1 MGFDPMKTMQT
12 KNRNRTLDVIK
23 GIAILL
29 VLFTHYEWTGEQRQF
44 FVFPYI
50 VDMAIPIFM
59 IISGYTY
66 SMSFE
71 RHGIKSF
78 ADAYKLKNLTGK
90 IIRYTVPFLILVV
103 WEIFDK
109 NIYLSSHEPL
119 YVLRWLLNGTEGKGS
134 YYYPVL
140 VQLVFFFP
148 VIYFVIQKLGDVK
161 GMLIC
166 LGANAVYELL
176 RWSYGMGDECY
187 RLLMFR
193 YILLLGVGV
202 CTYRGYKFKPVPAF
216 VITLVGAFFI
226 AATAYLGYVPRIITS
241 WTSTCF
247 ISVMWIIPL
256 TSWMIQN
263 LKLGFMPL
271 EVIGRASYHIFLV
284 QMVYYLGYYE
294 KVKGLVSK
302 RIASGDAVHLIL
314 GMIICVM
321 VGVLF
326 YKGSDPMNYGRIIH
340 KQRIHNSI
348 L

>member
-1 MGFDPMKTMQT
+1 MKQSE
-12 KNRNRTLDVIK
+12 NRNRTLDVIK

-29 VLFTHYEWTGEQRQF
+29 VLYTHYEWTKEQRQF

-50 VDMAIPIFM
+50 VDMAIPVFM

-66 SMSFE
+66 SLSFE
-71 RHGIKSF
+71 RHGIKNF
-78 ADAYKLKNLTGK
+78 GDAYKLKNLAGK

-103 WEIFDK
+103 WEIFDR

-119 YVLRWLLNGTEGKGS
+119 YVLRWLLNGTDGKGS

-140 VQLVFFFP
+140 IQLVFFFP
-148 VIYFVIQKLGDVK
+148 VIYFIIRKLGDIK
-161 GMLIC
+161 GMLLC

-202 CTYRGYKFKPVPAF
+202 CTYRGYRFKPLPAL
-216 VITLVGAFFI
+216 VITFVGIFFI

-256 TSWMIQN
+256 ISWMIQN
-263 LKLGFMPL
+263 LKGGFLPL
-271 EVIGRASYHIFLV
+271 EVLGRASYHIFLV

-294 KVKGLVSK
+294 KVKGLVSEHF
-302 RIASGDAVHLIL
+302 ASGDTVHLIL
-314 GMIICVM
+314 GMIISIL
-321 VGVLF
+321 VGVSF
-326 YKGSDPMNYGRIIH
+326 YYLEKPLSGRLVRLL
-340 KQRIHNSI
+340 K
-348 L
+348 